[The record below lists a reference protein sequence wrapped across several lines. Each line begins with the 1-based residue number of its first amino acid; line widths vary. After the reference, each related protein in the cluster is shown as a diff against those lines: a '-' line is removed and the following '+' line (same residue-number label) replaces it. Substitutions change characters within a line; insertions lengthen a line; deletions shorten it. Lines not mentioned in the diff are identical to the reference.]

1 MNPPLDRTDPGSV
14 RAGFVAI
21 GLTAIVIAG
30 AVAMLFGPVVP
41 MALTGD
47 SYQWIQHAH
56 LAAHQPKFL
65 LADLDTFYRP
75 STTWTLVADRLLWGG
90 FTTHGYR
97 VSSLILHGLAALSL
111 AAVGWRLG
119 LGRAAATAVALVW
132 VTSPFTDES
141 ALVVAY
147 RFQPLLL
154 LSWMGLVAVW
164 PRDDERWRTWRI
176 AVAAAMVVAAAASK
190 ESWIVTPALVAAL
203 EYERRRSFRGALIP
217 AALVGAAAALYVAL
231 YFVAFPGSKSYF
243 ELGPHIIAKIPSQMA
258 AFFYLEES
266 VPVGPSVT
274 WAGAVATAVV
284 IMIVA
289 ACLRWRVP
297 GTLVALCVMVLP
309 SVPTILVAYMPQRYL
324 AIPYAG
330 FLLLIALWVSAL
342 GRKYPRWRSSIRVV
356 ALAAVVIVIAAG
368 AAIVRADIED
378 HRTMTAA
385 HAQLLREAGSVV
397 AATLD
402 GGLVA
407 VVRDEQTSPLLELVD
422 SLVGYPKFV
431 FVRPH
436 DPYGLIDAAALFEWV
451 AAREGT
457 RVEPFEG
464 WATAGAAS
472 GGVILVHR
480 DGTFVNLGTTPRL
493 EDEVKAWRDS
503 GRSVRV
509 IRANRL
515 D

>member
-1 MNPPLDRTDPGSV
+1 
-14 RAGFVAI
+14 
-21 GLTAIVIAG
+21 
-30 AVAMLFGPVVP
+30 MLFGPVVP
-41 MALTGD
+41 MVLTGD

-90 FTTHGYR
+90 FTAHGYR

-111 AAVGWRLG
+111 AVVGWRFG
-119 LGRAAATAVALVW
+119 LGRVAATAVALVW

-176 AVAAAMVVAAAASK
+176 AVAATMVVAAAASK
-190 ESWIVTPALVAAL
+190 ESWIVTPALAAAL
-203 EYERRRSFRGALIP
+203 EYERRRSFRAALIP
-217 AALVGAAAALYVAL
+217 AAIVGAAVALYVML
-231 YFVAFPGSKSYF
+231 YFIAFPGSKSYF
-243 ELGPHIIAKIPSQMA
+243 ELGPHILAKIPSQMA
-258 AFFYLEES
+258 AFFFLEES
-266 VPVGPSVT
+266 MPVGPSLT
-274 WAGAVATAVV
+274 WAGAIATVV
-284 IMIVA
+284 MIMIAA

-309 SVPTILVAYMPQRYL
+309 TLPTILVPYMPQRYL
-324 AIPYAG
+324 AVPYAG

-342 GRKYPRWRSSIRVV
+342 QRRHPRWRSSIRVV
-356 ALAAVVIVIAAG
+356 AFAAVIIVIAAG
-368 AAIVRADIED
+368 ATIVRADIED
-378 HRTMTAA
+378 HRTLTAA
-385 HAQLLREAGSVV
+385 HAQLLREAESVV
-397 AATLD
+397 AAVLD

-407 VVRDEQTSPLLELVD
+407 VVRDEHTSPLLELVD

-457 RVEPFEG
+457 RVEPVEG
-464 WATAGAAS
+464 WATAGTAAE
-472 GGVILVHR
+472 GVILVHR
-480 DGTFVNLGTTPRL
+480 DGGFVNLGTNPRL

-509 IRANRL
+509 IRARKL

>member
-1 MNPPLDRTDPGSV
+1 M
-14 RAGFVAI
+14 AI

-41 MALTGD
+41 MVLTGD
-47 SYQWIQHAH
+47 SYQWVQHAH

-90 FTTHGYR
+90 FTAHGYR
-97 VSSLILHGLAALSL
+97 VSSLILHGLAAMSL
-111 AAVGWRLG
+111 AVVGWRLG
-119 LGRAAATAVALVW
+119 LGRIAATAVALVW

-154 LSWMGLVAVW
+154 LSWMGLASAW
-164 PRDDERWRTWRI
+164 PRGDERWHVWRL
-176 AVAAAMVVAAAASK
+176 ALVVTMVMGAAFSK
-190 ESWIVTPALVAAL
+190 ESWIVTPALAAAL
-203 EYERRRSFRGALIP
+203 EYERRRSFRAALIP
-217 AALVGAAAALYVAL
+217 AALVGAAAAFYLVL
-231 YFVAFPGSKSYF
+231 YFIAFPGSKSYF
-243 ELGPHIIAKIPSQMA
+243 ELGSHIIAKIPSQMA

-266 VPVGPSVT
+266 APVGPSLT
-274 WAGAVATAVV
+274 WAGAVATVVV

-289 ACLRWRVP
+289 ACLRWRVR

-309 SVPTILVAYMPQRYL
+309 TLPTILVPYMPQRYL

-342 GRKYPRWRSSIRVV
+342 DEKHPRWRSSIRVV
-356 ALAAVVIVIAAG
+356 ALATVVIVIAAG

-385 HAQLLREAGSVV
+385 HARLLREAESVV

-431 FVRPH
+431 YVRPH
-436 DPYGLIDAAALFEWV
+436 DPYGLIDVAALFEWV

-457 RVEPFEG
+457 RVEPVEG
-464 WATAGAAS
+464 RATAGTAVE
-472 GGVILVHR
+472 GVILVHR
-480 DGTFVNLGTTPRL
+480 DGSFVNLGTTPRF
-493 EDEVKAWRDS
+493 EDDVNSWRDT

-509 IRANRL
+509 IRARTL
-515 D
+515 H